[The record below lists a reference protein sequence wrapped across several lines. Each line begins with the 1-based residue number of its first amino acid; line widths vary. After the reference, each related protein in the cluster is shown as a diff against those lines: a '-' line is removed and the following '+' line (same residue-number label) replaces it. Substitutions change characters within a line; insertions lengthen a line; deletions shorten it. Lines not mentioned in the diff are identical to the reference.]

1 METKYYVDNYTI
13 YQNESRLIKTVYSK
27 LCTGKVANLLT
38 SISALI
44 GIAGFIVLPLV
55 MWNGRI

>member
-55 MWNGRI
+55 M